1 MLETKVLNCNK
12 QNEPVGEPSE
22 NDAGN
27 EHEAREEEELV
38 GLPLDELGFGNYKH
52 YDVAE
57 GHRQQ
62 PYRSENRLH

>member
-1 MLETKVLNCNK
+1 MFSCKK

-27 EHEAREEEELV
+27 ENETGEEEELV
-38 GLPLDELGFGNYKH
+38 GLPLDQLGLRNYEH

-62 PYRSENRLH
+62 PDRSKNRFH